1 MRQTNNSTGVPRARL
16 TLCKAIKE
24 FSKSRLKQQ
33 ALQERQAKAFR
44 ERRRRLRPG
53 QQRRQGDDMTD
64 GPAMDFVY
72 GGGADDIEKTLKDDP
87 LFLIRKEIA
96 VMKKLEYVRYPSFL
110 MNPS

>member
-1 MRQTNNSTGVPRARL
+1 MPLPCPFLLPPLPPLLHSVAFRTSEG
-16 TLCKAIKE
+16 TLADTQAVKE

-44 ERRRRLRPG
+44 DRRRRPRPG
-53 QQRRQGDDMTD
+53 AVERKPGD

-72 GGGADDIEKTLKDDP
+72 GGGDDDIEKKLKDDP

-96 VMKKLEYVRYPSFL
+96 VMKKLE
-110 MNPS
+110 